1 MQKISIVTQNSSL
14 ICSAA
19 NFRYEG
25 NLKGILY
32 FLEYFSSFITFLK
45 FHSSDEKKLLQKQL
59 AYILG
64 RLQIFLEIEEDIDD
78 LDELNEIISNSHLN
92 NSFLALGREV

>member
-1 MQKISIVTQNSSL
+1 MQKIYIVTPNFGL
-14 ICSAA
+14 IYSATA
-19 NFRYEG
+19 FRYNGG
-25 NLKGILY
+25 NLKDILY
-32 FLEYFSSFITFLK
+32 ASSFIMFLK